1 MSEWEIE
8 SQDENSIVL
17 KKVSAVSTGEGG
29 ALIFIWLIVQLIEWV
44 KKTPFI

>member
-17 KKVSAVSTGEGG
+17 KKVSAVSTGGG
-29 ALIFIWLIVQLIEWV
+29 RGFNFHLADSTIN
-44 KKTPFI
+44 